1 MDIHNLWRCK
11 IFYRRRTTAVLLLE
25 ISGLVVLEQYTCEI
39 YMEVLVDSRR
49 TLIVIQDASSHNSCS
64 VGKKRASISILDL
77 FELVALDDRKTWY
90 FRTRH
95 SKIIVGCLFEY
106 LGLGISHQQK

>member
-1 MDIHNLWRCK
+1 
-11 IFYRRRTTAVLLLE
+11 
-25 ISGLVVLEQYTCEI
+25 
-39 YMEVLVDSRR
+39 MEVLVDSRR

-64 VGKKRASISILDL
+64 VEKRASISILDL